1 MTTTLLLRIASFVS
15 LLFAAGHSLGGLQKW
30 SPTDGGNPVLTA
42 MTDMHFPIMGV
53 SRSYLDLFLGLGW
66 SVSVFLLLQ
75 TVLLWQMASL
85 ARTNEAQVR
94 PMIAAFLAATLASGI
109 IAWLFI
115 FAVPVLFCAAL
126 AIVLA
131 AAWWKAR
138 GASAA

>member
-15 LLFAAGHSLGGLQKW
+15 LLFAAGHSMGGLQKW
-30 SPTDGGNPVLTA
+30 SPTGHDAVLTA
-42 MTDMHFPIMGV
+42 MTDTHFPMMGM

-66 SVSVFLLLQ
+66 SVSIFLLLQ
-75 TVLLWQMASL
+75 TVLLWQMASV

-94 PMIAAFLAATLASGI
+94 SMIAAFTLATLASGI

-126 AIVLA
+126 VIVLA